1 MSLLLKCS
9 YSRER
14 AQLCL
19 ISLHLILFIPL
30 AGLYDRQLHGRIA
43 HGIRQKSE
51 GEKVQRRVRDKP
63 HYLTDFPM
71 SGPPRKF
78 DEYCIQPRKKTRLLK
93 AFTKNVLFNSDPT
106 ILLVA

>member
-19 ISLHLILFIPL
+19 ISLHLILFITL

-43 HGIRQKSE
+43 HGIRQKSG

-78 DEYCIQPRKKTRLLK
+78 DEYCIQPRKKNK
-93 AFTKNVLFNSDPT
+93 AFESLYKEC
-106 ILLVA
+106 LV